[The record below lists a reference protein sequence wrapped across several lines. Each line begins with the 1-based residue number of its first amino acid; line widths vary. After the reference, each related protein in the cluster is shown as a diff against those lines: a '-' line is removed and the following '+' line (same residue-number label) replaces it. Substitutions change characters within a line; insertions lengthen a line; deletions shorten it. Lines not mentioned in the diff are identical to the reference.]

1 MASIEPKMWR
11 GAWHLDVTIDGRR
24 KRLKAPDECQSS
36 KRRAREWCREK
47 HRELLS
53 STSSST
59 ADDIVETPATPTL
72 AEFAPEFLLKYSVVN
87 NKLSERLRK
96 ERVLRNHLVPVFGN
110 QRLDEITTEQVEAL
124 KADLVR
130 QGYKHGSV
138 NGSLAVL
145 SKLMQCAEEW
155 GLIERGPRIKA
166 LGTTPVHHLE
176 FEWLREEEVGRL
188 LDAARFEPKWFTF
201 MLVALRTGM
210 RKGEIYSLHW
220 SEVDFAARRITV
232 KYSVTKGRLTSPKNK
247 RTRMVPMTE
256 DLGAALRAWRAAST
270 HEVLVF
276 PSRSGR
282 LVNGMNTA
290 NDALRRALERAE
302 LRHIRFHD
310 LRHTFASLLVIKGTP
325 LRHIQKLL
333 GHSSIS
339 ITERYAH
346 LADEHLAEA
355 VNVLEGLGLRAA

>member
-11 GAWHLDVTIDGRR
+11 GAWHLDVVIDGRR
-24 KRLKAPDECQSS
+24 KRLKAPDEFQSS
-36 KRRAREWCREK
+36 KRRARAWCQDK

-53 STSSST
+53 STPSS
-59 ADDIVETPATPTL
+59 AAAETNEATATPTV

-110 QRLDEITTEQVEAL
+110 QRLDEITTEQVETL

-130 QGYKHGSV
+130 QGYKNTSV
-138 NGSLAVL
+138 NRTLAVL
-145 SKLMQCAEEW
+145 SKMMQCAEEW

-166 LGTTPVHHLE
+166 LATTPVHHLE
-176 FEWLREEEVGRL
+176 FEWLREDEVGRL
-188 LDAARFEPKWFTF
+188 LEAAAFEPKWFTF
-201 MLVALRTGM
+201 MLIALRTGM
-210 RKGEIYSLHW
+210 RKGEIYALHW
-220 SEVDFAARRITV
+220 NEVDFAGRRITV

-247 RTRMVPMTE
+247 RTRVVPMTE
-256 DLGAALRAWRAAST
+256 DLGAALRDWREACT
-270 HEVLVF
+270 HDELLF
-276 PSRSGR
+276 PSRYDR
-282 LVNGMNTA
+282 LVSGMNAA
-290 NDALRRALERAE
+290 NEALKRALARAE

-346 LADEHLAEA
+346 LADEHLADA
-355 VNVLEGLGLRAA
+355 VNALEGLGLRAA